1 MVSGIHSQAQ
11 PALPQHITLDSC
23 NRARQ
28 QVEEECKAGF
38 DPWPMSAASQR
49 RVPNSFDLT
58 AR

>member
-11 PALPQHITLDSC
+11 PDLLQHITLDSC

-38 DPWPMSAASQR
+38 APWPICLR
-49 RVPNSFDLT
+49 
-58 AR
+58 